1 MVHKSFKKY
10 PTIGC
15 CGIDCGLCPRYYTEG
30 SSRCPGCF
38 GQEFF
43 NHHPTCS
50 FITCCV
56 KNKNLEI
63 CGNCDDFPC
72 VKFDAWFGKNAYDSF
87 VTHKKTEQNLNV
99 IKKYGIEKF
108 ITQQNKKIALLKLML
123 SDFNDGRAK
132 NYFCL
137 AAALL
142 SIKGLEKSIDNC
154 IKEIELSKIE
164 NEDKR
169 NKTRIIKKY
178 LQKIDEEESVHL
190 KLRKPPNWK

>member
-1 MVHKSFKKY
+1 MVNKSYKKY

-38 GQEFF
+38 DQQFY

-56 KNKNLEI
+56 KNNNLET

-72 VKFDAWFGKNAYDSF
+72 IKFDAWFGENAYDSF
-87 VTHKKTEQNLNV
+87 VTH
-99 IKKYGIEKF
+99 
-108 ITQQNKKIALLKLML
+108 KKIALLKLML
-123 SDFNDGRAK
+123 SDFNDGSAK

-164 NEDKR
+164 NDDKR

-178 LQKIDEEESVHL
+178 LQKIAEEESVDL
-190 KLRKPPNWK
+190 KLRKTFKLEMILMIIPELSKIKKCTI